1 MLEVRIH
8 ACAVMESL
16 RFASCLALLLLALA
30 SLGLNRLR
38 RLAQIWKWLP
48 QVAKGVQ
55 ANKQFTAALEGQ
67 QRDVMNYLEGLSE
80 ADLQRKARIPL
91 FKEIMGIEEIDIP
104 TFVGALFDYHWNDH
118 AGQIAKIRKSVGLPE
133 AK

>member
-1 MLEVRIH
+1 MTLHRDPVHINAGDAEVTPDRKT
-8 ACAVMESL
+8 MTL
-16 RFASCLALLLLALA
+16 
-30 SLGLNRLR
+30 
-38 RLAQIWKWLP
+38 
-48 QVAKGVQ
+48 
-55 ANKQFTAALEGQ
+55 KQFSAALEGQ
-67 QRDVMNYLEGLSE
+67 QRDVMNYLDTLSE

-104 TFVGALFDYHWNDH
+104 TFVGALFEHHWNDH